1 MVPRNLADADL
12 ARMNEIPVDWGI
24 EIGVL
29 AEVFR
34 NCSTRRICQVDL
46 CQKYEHRHRPLS
58 PGDPS
63 TGMFKMAIDIARTLF
78 STLAA
83 EGVVLTEKFF
93 KTLKV
98 TYLRAGN
105 VAIDKYNDE
114 PLSTAFPLIGIRRV
128 SPLRPFSRQSILQ
141 ASLSQT
147 TSSKI
152 SLIQAILLRSESSIL
167 SERWTVAL
175 SQRKLKRDGELSE
188 SRCFAIC
195 L

>member
-141 ASLSQT
+141 ARAFSAIPLGAN
-147 TSSKI
+147 SSPVGG
-152 SLIQAILLRSESSIL
+152 ESHRHCGIFS
-167 SERWTVAL
+167 RGCG
-175 SQRKLKRDGELSE
+175 RPLKRITVRRILHT
-188 SRCFAIC
+188 
-195 L
+195 